1 MLELRRLKLINK
13 ELVLNRTKVKNKC
26 HRLGIIAR
34 HKRYSPQCQALKDG
48 FSLTMGAGVN

>member
-1 MLELRRLKLINK
+1 MLEMQRLKLINK

-34 HKRYSPQCQALKDG
+34 HKRYPNVSYSKMDL
-48 FSLTMGAGVN
+48 V

>member
-1 MLELRRLKLINK
+1 VLELRRLKLINK

-34 HKRYSPQCQALKDG
+34 HKRYPQCQLLKDE
-48 FSLTMGAGVN
+48 FSLTMGAVVN

>member
-26 HRLGIIAR
+26 DRLGIIAR
-34 HKRYSPQCQALKDG
+34 HKRYPQCQLLKDG

>member
-34 HKRYSPQCQALKDG
+34 HKRYPQCQALKDG